1 MGEKHKKNPPHFGRK
16 KKKKEIEEIFTA
28 AIEGNKEGKTA
39 VEDD

>member
-1 MGEKHKKNPPHFGRK
+1 MGESTRRTRLILGERR
-16 KKKKEIEEIFTA
+16 KKEIEEIFTA